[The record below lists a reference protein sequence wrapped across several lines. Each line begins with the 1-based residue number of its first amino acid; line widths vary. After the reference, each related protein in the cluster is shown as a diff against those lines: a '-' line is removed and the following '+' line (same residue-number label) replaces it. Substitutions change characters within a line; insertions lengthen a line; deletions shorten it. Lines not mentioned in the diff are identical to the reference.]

1 MTAVSGPLQ
10 ALTIVTALGCGL
22 NAGVFFAFS
31 SFVMQALA
39 RLEPPQAVAAMQSIN
54 ARAVTP
60 VFMLALF
67 GTGLLCVVLAGW
79 ALTDLSA
86 ASAPYLLAGC
96 ALYVLGGLLMTMGF
110 HVPRNTALDRVEPAG
125 PGAERAWNDFFASW
139 LPGNHVAR
147 DHRVRGGRGA
157 DRRARRLKHRAAQA
171 GTARHSRPIW
181 RSIGG

>member
-1 MTAVSGPLQ
+1 MSGPLQ

-31 SFVMQALA
+31 SFVMQALG

-54 ARAVTP
+54 VRVVTP

-67 GTGLLCVVLAGW
+67 GTGLLCIGLFAW

-86 ASAPYLLAGC
+86 ASAPFLLAGS
-96 ALYVLGGLLMTMGF
+96 ALYVLGTPLMTMAF

-125 PGAERAWNDFFASW
+125 AGAGRAWHDFYASW
-139 LPGNHVAR
+139 LPGNHARALSAFAAAAALTVAL
-147 DHRVRGGRGA
+147 VA
-157 DRRARRLKHRAAQA
+157 
-171 GTARHSRPIW
+171 
-181 RSIGG
+181 

>member
-39 RLEPPQAVAAMQSIN
+39 RLEPPQPVAVMQSIN

-67 GTGLLCVVLAGW
+67 GTGLLCIALAGW
-79 ALTDLSA
+79 ALTDPSA

-96 ALYVLGGLLMTMGF
+96 ALYVLGGPLMTMGF

-125 PGAERAWNDFFASW
+125 PCAERAWNDFFASW
-139 LPGNHVAR
+139 LPGNHVRTISAF
-147 DHRVRGGRGA
+147 
-157 DRRARRLKHRAAQA
+157 AAA
-171 GTARHSRPIW
+171 AALTVALVV
-181 RSIGG
+181 